1 MAHIW
6 REEKGKMENRKMKN
20 NKIENNKISPFIA
33 PHSEDAP
40 TKEELDRRSRQYNR
54 LMALG
59 LDPTLIDDTQ
69 VGRERENPY
78 AIQAMILINQDKEV
92 PEELI
97 RKIKKYDQKYNQK
110 KRKQAKKSK
119 QKNLN

>member
-20 NKIENNKISPFIA
+20 NKISPFIA
-33 PHSEDAP
+33 PHSADAP

-97 RKIKKYDQKYNQK
+97 QKIKKYDQKYNQK

-119 QKNLN
+119 QKNLS

>member
-1 MAHIW
+1 
-6 REEKGKMENRKMKN
+6 MENKKMKN
-20 NKIENNKISPFIA
+20 NKIESNKISPFIA
-33 PHSEDAP
+33 PYSEDAP

-59 LDPTLIDDTQ
+59 IDPTLIDDTQ

-78 AIQAMILINQDKEV
+78 VIQAMILINQDKEA

-97 RKIKKYDQKYNQK
+97 QKIKKYDQKYSQKYNQK
-110 KRKQAKKSK
+110 KRKQAKKTK
-119 QKNLN
+119 QKK

>member
-1 MAHIW
+1 
-6 REEKGKMENRKMKN
+6 MENRKMK
-20 NKIENNKISPFIA
+20 NNKISPFIA
-33 PHSEDAP
+33 PHSADAP

-59 LDPTLIDDTQ
+59 IDPTLIDDTQ

-78 AIQAMILINQDKEV
+78 AIQAMILINQDKEA

-97 RKIKKYDQKYNQK
+97 QKIKKYDQKYSQKYNQK

-119 QKNLN
+119 QKNPSKKI

>member
-1 MAHIW
+1 
-6 REEKGKMENRKMKN
+6 MENDKIKNDKMKN
-20 NKIENNKISPFIA
+20 DKIPPFIA

-69 VGRERENPY
+69 VGRERENSY

>member
-20 NKIENNKISPFIA
+20 NKISPFIA
-33 PHSEDAP
+33 PHSADAP
-40 TKEELDRRSRQYNR
+40 TKEEFDRRSRQYNR

-59 LDPTLIDDTQ
+59 IDPTLIDDTQ

-97 RKIKKYDQKYNQK
+97 QKIKKYDQKYNQKYNQK

-119 QKNLN
+119 QKNLS

>member
-59 LDPTLIDDTQ
+59 LDSALIDDTQ

-119 QKNLN
+119 QKKLN

>member
-20 NKIENNKISPFIA
+20 NKISPFIA
-33 PHSEDAP
+33 PHSADAP

-97 RKIKKYDQKYNQK
+97 QKIKKYDQKYSQKYNQK

-119 QKNLN
+119 QKNLS

>member
-1 MAHIW
+1 
-6 REEKGKMENRKMKN
+6 MENRKMKN

-33 PHSEDAP
+33 PYSEDAP

-92 PEELI
+92 PEELV

>member
-33 PHSEDAP
+33 PYSEDAP

-92 PEELI
+92 PEELV

>member
-20 NKIENNKISPFIA
+20 NKIESNKISPFIA
-33 PHSEDAP
+33 PYSEDAP

-59 LDPTLIDDTQ
+59 IDPTLIDDTQ
-69 VGRERENPY
+69 MGRERENPY

-97 RKIKKYDQKYNQK
+97 QKIKKYDQKYNQK
-110 KRKQAKKSK
+110 KRKQAKNPKT
-119 QKNLN
+119 